1 MKETWNARYTGTEFI
16 YGTEPNQFLKH
27 ELSKITPGKIL
38 FLGEGEGRNAV
49 YAATLGW
56 DVDAVDY
63 SETGKYKAEKLAAE
77 NVVRINYLIKDLST
91 FSPKQNYY
99 DAIVLIYLHLEEEL
113 RERVSKKVIE
123 AAKTG
128 GKIILE
134 VFEKEQIK
142 NNSGGP
148 KNAGLLYS
156 LQDVV
161 EDFIDLEFEK
171 LSKDNIVLNEG
182 EGHQG
187 KAAVI
192 RFVGIKK

>member
-1 MKETWNARYTGTEFI
+1 MSDFWNKRYSDQQYV
-16 YGTEPNQFLKH
+16 YGKEPNQFLKD

-77 NVVRINYLIKDLST
+77 KAVRINYLIEDLSN
-91 FSPKQNYY
+91 FNPKQNYY
-99 DAIVLIYLHLEEEL
+99 DAVVLIYLHIEEEL
-113 RERVSKKVIE
+113 RERVSKKAIE
-123 AAKTG
+123 IAKPG

-134 VFEKEQIK
+134 AFEKDQIK
-142 NNSGGP
+142 NSSGGP
-148 KNAGLLYS
+148 KNAELLYS

-171 LSKDNIVLNEG
+171 LSKDYIVLNEG
-182 EGHQG
+182 EGHKR

-192 RFVGIKK
+192 RFVGVKK